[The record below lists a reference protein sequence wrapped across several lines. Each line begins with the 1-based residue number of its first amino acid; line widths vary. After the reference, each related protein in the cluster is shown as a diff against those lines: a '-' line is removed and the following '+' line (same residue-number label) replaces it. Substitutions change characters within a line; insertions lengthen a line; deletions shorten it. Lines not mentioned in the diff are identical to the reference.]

1 MMNPYTIG
9 RKDIYS
15 ENFEFLSQGVKTFQ
29 MKVVYTYLG
38 IEPFTQKH
46 LYNLGFGV
54 IYFDS
59 ETGLEDIDDKIIT
72 NNGDKDKILSTVA
85 LTAISFFD
93 EHPNSVLFFQGSSP
107 SRTRTYQMGIGQNI
121 EMLKNNFVVRGYVE
135 NKDLPEVFQRNK
147 NYEAFLIEQK

>member
-1 MMNPYTIG
+1 MTAYNIG
-9 RKDIYS
+9 EKDIYS
-15 ENFEFLSQGVKTFQ
+15 ENFEFLSQGVNTFQ
-29 MKVVYTYLG
+29 MKVNYTYLG
-38 IEPFTQKH
+38 IEPVTQKH

-54 IYFDS
+54 VCFDS

-93 EHPNSVLFFQGSSP
+93 EHPNSILFFQGSSP
-107 SRTRTYQMGIGQNI
+107 SRTRTYQMAIGQNI
-121 EMLKNNFVVRGYVE
+121 EMLKKNFIIRGYVE
-135 NKDLPEVFQRNK
+135 NSDLPEVFQKNK

>member
-15 ENFEFLSQGVKTFQ
+15 ENFEFLSQGAKTFK

-38 IEPFTQKH
+38 IEPVTQKH

-54 IYFDS
+54 IWVDS

-72 NNGDKDKILSTVA
+72 NNGDKDK
-85 LTAISFFD
+85 
-93 EHPNSVLFFQGSSP
+93 VLFFQGSSP
-107 SRTRTYQMGIGQNI
+107 SRTRTYQMAIGQNI
-121 EMLKNNFVVRGYVE
+121 AMLKEDFVVRGYLE
-135 NKDLPEVFQRNK
+135 NKDLPEIFQKSK
-147 NYEAFLIEQK
+147 NYAAFLIEQK